1 LKTLAKKVEKE
12 HNKLLKLNKKPAL
25 FHCEKDAQDALLA
38 TIKSAV
44 FCNVTGQTQV
54 VKIKKKSNKRGRRPK
69 QIPIEYDIF
78 YKVQYEITNNESE
91 IKTEQQKA
99 GMFVL
104 LATDLNELS
113 DKSILVEY
121 KGQISVEVTFKFLKS
136 PMIVDRV
143 FLKSNSR
150 IEALGYLMLIALMI
164 WTLMEREVRQ
174 NISEP
179 LIGPG
184 KIKMTKP
191 TAWAIMMMLSSLKTI
206 VYNDNQWLRTF
217 ANPPTENQLN
227 CLILL
232 GMSPEKYLY
241 LF

>member
-1 LKTLAKKVEKE
+1 M
-12 HNKLLKLNKKPAL
+12 NKKPAL

-44 FCNVTGQTQV
+44 FWDVTGQVQV
-54 VKIKKKSNKRGRRPK
+54 VKINKKSNKLGRRPK
-69 QIPIEYDIF
+69 HIPIEYDTF
-78 YKVQYEITNNESE
+78 YKTQYEITKNESKIE
-91 IKTEQQKA
+91 TEQQKA

-150 IEALGYLMLIALMI
+150 IEALGYLMLIGLMI

-191 TAWAIMMMLSSLKTI
+191 TAWAIMMMFSSLKTI
-206 VYNDNQWLRTF
+206 VYNDNRCLRTF